1 MAEYDSVI
9 PPGGSGHIVAKIRTN
24 RIQGRR
30 TKSISVETNDPAH
43 KRVKLKISFLSQA
56 PVEVYPQPTANLYAL
71 AGHPAEIT
79 LVFHR
84 PDGKPLE
91 IKDVVSSRTGVTVKV
106 EKVTEKNAD
115 PPGKRYGA
123 VAGDWR
129 VHLALDKTDHARS
142 ERGVLQVATNH
153 PERASMS
160 LPMRITIRPSLV
172 AQPDRLNIQT
182 KQVPGPLR
190 RRITVRNNERKAFS
204 IEGIKVEGDLP
215 GLKAEVKMDRP
226 AGVQPVEVSIDPKSL
241 APGVHRG
248 HLVITTNI
256 ETQSRLEVPVSITIK
271 P

>member
-9 PPGGSGHIVAKIRTN
+9 PPGGSGHIVARIRTN

-43 KRVKLKISFLSQA
+43 KRIQLRMSFLSEA
-56 PVEVYPQPTANLYAL
+56 PVEVYPQPTVNLFAL
-71 AGHPAEIT
+71 MGQPAVMT

-91 IKDVVSSRTGVTVKV
+91 VKDVVSSRTGVTVKV
-106 EKVTEKNAD
+106 EKVTAENAD

-129 VHLALDKTDHARS
+129 VYLTLDKTDQPRS

-160 LPMRITIRPSLV
+160 LPMRITVRPPLAAKPS
-172 AQPDRLNIQT
+172 RLNIQT

-190 RRITVRNNERKAFS
+190 RRITVRNNERKVFS
-204 IEGIKVEGDLP
+204 IAEIKVEGDLP
-215 GLKAEVKMDRP
+215 GLKAELKTDRP
-226 AGVQPVEVSIDPKSL
+226 LGVHQVEVTLDPKGL

-248 HLVITTNI
+248 RLVIITDLKA
-256 ETQSRLEVPVSITIK
+256 QARLEVPVSITIK